1 MVYIVC
7 VARTNVDN
15 IPISD
20 SFKNM
25 RDGNNLIQYQHHSY
39 SSQSSEKQECGD
51 FLNWDL
57 PLFT

>member
-25 RDGNNLIQYQHHSY
+25 RDGNNLIQYQHQVPIIVTVHSLLKNRNVVT
-39 SSQSSEKQECGD
+39 S
-51 FLNWDL
+51 
-57 PLFT
+57 